1 MSELADDGLRLV
13 QTYFAEYGNWFVLVA
28 LFLEN
33 VLFLGTVI
41 PGVVVLVMA
50 GGLAQQQ
57 GQGFPY
63 WLVLAGY
70 IGTVAGDMFSYGVG
84 RKTGDRLLRSKRWG
98 GHLAAVSERVRREPT
113 LLLFGHFASYLRMFV
128 PLTAGISRVPFRR
141 WLLLD
146 ATGAALWVTSHVAV
160 GYFLS
165 LSGALSSSK
174 TIATVIVALVAG
186 FIGLRYAVAALRRR
200 RRAKSEEPLP

>member
-1 MSELADDGLRLV
+1 MSDLADDGMRLV

-33 VLFLGTVI
+33 VMFLGTII

-63 WLVLAGY
+63 GLVLAGY
-70 IGTVAGDMFSYGVG
+70 VGTVAGDMFSYGIG
-84 RKTGDRLLRSKRWG
+84 RKMGDRLLRSKRWG
-98 GHLAAVSERVRREPT
+98 RHLTAVSERVRREPA

-128 PLTAGISRVPFRR
+128 PLTAGMSRVPFRR

-165 LSGALSSSK
+165 LSGAMSSSR
-174 TIATVIVALVAG
+174 TIAAVIAILVLG
-186 FIGLRYAVAALRRR
+186 FIGLRYAGAALRNKRVR
-200 RRAKSEEPLP
+200 LGKPLP